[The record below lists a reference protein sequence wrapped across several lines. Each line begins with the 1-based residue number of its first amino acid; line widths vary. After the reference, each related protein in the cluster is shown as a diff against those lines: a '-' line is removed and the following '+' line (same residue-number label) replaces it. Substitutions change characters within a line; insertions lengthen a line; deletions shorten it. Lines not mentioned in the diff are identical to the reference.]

1 MIFQVTEPLLPQ
13 LRDFC
18 KKTPFGCKIEGLWRA
33 YGLDLPFAR
42 FWVQQA
48 ANGSITAA
56 ISCLDGAAVLDWLS
70 TADGEELV
78 AFLAALGCSTLLCE
92 EQASKALYG
101 RADRIGVMMRRTA
114 LYDTKEE
121 AADISSVCPIENLR
135 EMFQLLCA
143 CGEMQ
148 EEQFEAFYLDA
159 SHRIRHQASVAVG
172 ISKENQLLA
181 CAMAGSMTEGMAVL
195 SAVAV
200 HPAWR
205 RQGLGRTL
213 LQGLLSSLI
222 PRQVFVLCESEQATL
237 FYTSLSFS
245 VCGAWSELDF

>member
-56 ISCLDGAAVLDWLS
+56 ISCLDGAAVLDWRF
-70 TADGEELV
+70 TADEEELV

-92 EQASKALYG
+92 EQASTALYG
-101 RADRIGVMMRRTA
+101 RADRTGVILRRTA
-114 LYDTKEE
+114 IPATKE
-121 AADISSVCPIENLR
+121 AAATSSVRPIANLR

-205 RQGLGRTL
+205 RQGLGSTL